1 MAYGK
6 KKRLTVSLSHDT
18 VEYLESARA
27 QAQASSMSAYI
38 ESIVRDLQAKTEM
51 ALIEANTVAYYDNL
65 SAVKMDEEA
74 DWGRIGAASLP
85 RLDD

>member
-6 KKRLTVSLSHDT
+6 KKRLTVSPSHDT

-27 QAQASSMSAYI
+27 QAQASSMSAYF

-51 ALIEANTVAYYDNL
+51 ALIEAIRWRITTTLAPL
-65 SAVKMDEEA
+65 RWMKR
-74 DWGRIGAASLP
+74 RIGPDRRRVSTAT
-85 RLDD
+85 